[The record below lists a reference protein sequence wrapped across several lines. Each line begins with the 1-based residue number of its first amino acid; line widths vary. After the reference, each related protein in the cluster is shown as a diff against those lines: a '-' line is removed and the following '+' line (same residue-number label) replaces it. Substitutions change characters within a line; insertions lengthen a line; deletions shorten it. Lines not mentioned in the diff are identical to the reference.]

1 MVFVAPDADNLG
13 RHWAVVDTDYCPWH
27 EQYADDDYGDA
38 IRVRPYTTLA
48 PPQARGGNNKKRK
61 RGSGGAGAD
70 TASSDSDGSAEEHS
84 DSETS
89 SSSDEDGGGE
99 GDSSDSAA
107 ADDVD
112 VHDPVY
118 KGLYHLL

>member
-38 IRVRPYTTLA
+38 IRVRPYLTLA

-61 RGSGGAGAD
+61 RGSGGAGAGS
-70 TASSDSDGSAEEHS
+70 SSDSDGSAEEHS

-89 SSSDEDGGGE
+89 SSSDGDGGG
-99 GDSSDSAA
+99 GDDSDSAA
-107 ADDVD
+107 DDDVD
-112 VHDPVY
+112 VHNPVY
-118 KGLYHLL
+118 KGLYHIL